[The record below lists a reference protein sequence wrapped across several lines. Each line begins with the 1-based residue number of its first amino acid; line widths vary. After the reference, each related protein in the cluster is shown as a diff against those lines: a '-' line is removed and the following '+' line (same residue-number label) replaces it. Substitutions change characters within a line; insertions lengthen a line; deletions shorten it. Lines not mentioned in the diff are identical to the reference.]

1 VTLRLTNQFL
11 IAMPNLADPNFSET
25 LTLICEHNDEGA
37 LGFVVNRPAGIPL
50 SELLDQQGLE
60 YTPTPGIT
68 DAPLYQGGPVD
79 IERGFILHSPERAWA
94 TTMKVSD
101 DFAITSSRDI
111 IEDTLRGE
119 GPREIMYLLGYA
131 GWAPGQLEQEMAENA
146 WLTTEAS
153 ADIVFRTPVESRW
166 KKAASQLGI
175 DLSLLNPDAG
185 HA

>member
-1 VTLRLTNQFL
+1 MTLQLTNQFL

-25 LTLICEHNDEGA
+25 LTLICEHNDNGA
-37 LGFVVNRPAGIPL
+37 LGFVINRPAGIPL
-50 SELLDQQGLE
+50 SDLLEQQGLAFS
-60 YTPTPGIT
+60 PMPGIT

-79 IERGFILHSPERAWA
+79 IDRGFILHSPEKTWA

-111 IEDTLRGE
+111 IESTLQGE
-119 GPREIMYLLGYA
+119 GPKDILYLLGYA
-131 GWAPGQLEQEMAENA
+131 GWAPGQLEEEMADNA
-146 WLTTEAS
+146 WLTTGAS
-153 ADIVFRTPVESRW
+153 ADIVFHTPVEQRW